1 MVLDIVVVRCPYF
14 SVHLKILEAV
24 LEADRLI
31 RVYEVSKIFWSTATT
46 TVVLSL
52 SCKWVCVS

>member
-31 RVYEVSKIFWSTATT
+31 RVYEVSKIFWSTVTT
-46 TVVLSL
+46 PVALSL
-52 SCKWVCVS
+52 SCGWVCVS